1 MKRRMQPRHLK
12 SLVETGHYKPEPSL
26 VAAAMLQRRGV
37 RELLTSES
45 FMRAGQSP
53 PAPEPGRRA
62 A

>member
-1 MKRRMQPRHLK
+1 MRRRMQPRQLK

-26 VAAAMLQRRGV
+26 IADAMLQRRGV

-45 FMRAGQSP
+45 FMRAGRIP
-53 PAPEPGRRA
+53 PASGTRPRA